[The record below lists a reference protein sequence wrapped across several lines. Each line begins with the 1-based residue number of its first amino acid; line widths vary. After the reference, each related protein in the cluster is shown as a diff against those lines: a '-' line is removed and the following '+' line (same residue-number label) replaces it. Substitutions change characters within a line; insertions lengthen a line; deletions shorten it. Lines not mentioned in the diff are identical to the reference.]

1 MRVPSPFDDKSLKLL
16 VEKFQYKRSVNF
28 YDSGKTHPPVEW
40 IWQNVFKGGGK
51 FNAICGTQK
60 AGKSRLALWWIVSI
74 LGGLN
79 IFRRRCDLP
88 PKRIMIIAAE
98 EGEDTVQYRL
108 TRYCELLGVDPK
120 LIEDRV
126 VIVQGQQMALHKQA
140 NRTMLLAQIFALDID
155 IVLIDPFFNIHASDE
170 NGGPEFGAMI
180 TEFSDWTS
188 NYKFDIILIHHSMKN
203 LEYFDPNN
211 MATWMRGSS
220 ALPGII
226 DDALFVSRTG
236 QIGANGGSMILLYRN
251 GRSASDGRVWR
262 LRDKG
267 RENPDKPVES
277 DLGWEW
283 TNEGSEIS

>member
-28 YDSGKTHPPVEW
+28 YDSEKTHPSVEW

-74 LGGLN
+74 LGGLD
-79 IFRRRCDLP
+79 IFLRRCDMP
-88 PKRIMIIAAE
+88 PKRVMIIAAE

-108 TRYCELLGVDPK
+108 TRYCKLLGVDPK

-126 VIVQGQQMALHKQA
+126 VIVQGQQLALHKQI

-155 IVLIDPFFNIHASDE
+155 IVLIDPFFNVHASDE
-170 NGGPEFGAMI
+170 NGSPEFAQMI

-188 NYKFDIILIHHSMKN
+188 NYKFDIVLIHHSMKN
-203 LEYFDPNN
+203 LENFDPNN

-226 DDALFVSRTG
+226 DDAVFVSRIV
-236 QIGANGGSMILLYRN
+236 QINGNGGSAVNMYRN
-251 GRSASDGRVWR
+251 ERSASDG
-262 LRDKG
+262 
-267 RENPDKPVES
+267 
-277 DLGWEW
+277 
-283 TNEGSEIS
+283 